1 VNYSFNQSGNVIIV
15 LNHIVLFRNTL
26 NTCYV
31 HIIGEELSRGR
42 GLRREEEKTEG
53 KEEKETK
60 LNKLGDRMEG
70 GGEEER
76 IDNRRG
82 EWAYKW
88 VAGKKG
94 GKGN

>member
-70 GGEEER
+70 GG
-76 IDNRRG
+76 
-82 EWAYKW
+82 
-88 VAGKKG
+88 G
-94 GKGN
+94 GGITKRK

>member
-1 VNYSFNQSGNVIIV
+1 MNYSFNQSGNVIIV

-70 GGEEER
+70 GGGRKNESIIEEGSGH
-76 IDNRRG
+76 ISG
-82 EWAYKW
+82 
-88 VAGKKG
+88 
-94 GKGN
+94 